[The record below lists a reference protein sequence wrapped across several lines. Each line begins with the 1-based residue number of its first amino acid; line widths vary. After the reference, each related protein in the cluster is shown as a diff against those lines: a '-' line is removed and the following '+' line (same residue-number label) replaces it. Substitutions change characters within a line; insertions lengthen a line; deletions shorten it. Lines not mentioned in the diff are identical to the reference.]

1 MNHLSVVFL
10 CWIHTDRTD
19 PGLQVS
25 EPGFT
30 WPGSPGRGS
39 PYLGSP
45 GHGSPG
51 RVHQQQVT
59 VRTRH
64 TLHGGCSPC
73 APEQHLSFTGE
84 KEFNILCWKW
94 IFMLIGCRQTERCY
108 SASMLQIC
116 CCSWNASSVSGRWS
130 YSIIQ
135 HVIQPENWSWLTR
148 LRCWGTDTV
157 SCSGN
162 ERVPLLDAPLRT
174 GTGICYLTS
183 ICRSREGTTSWHILQ
198 ICHEQATEFFPE
210 NCIKLLI

>member
-94 IFMLIGCRQTERCY
+94 IFMLIGCRQTE
-108 SASMLQIC
+108 MLQCFHVTDLLLLLKCFQCFWTLILFNHPTC
-116 CCSWNASSVSGRWS
+116 DPTRELKLANKTPMLRDGHRQLLWQWKSSTTWCSPQDWDWYLLPDQYLQVQGGNDVLTHPADL
-130 YSIIQ
+130 
-135 HVIQPENWSWLTR
+135 SWAGDRIL
-148 LRCWGTDTV
+148 
-157 SCSGN
+157 
-162 ERVPLLDAPLRT
+162 
-174 GTGICYLTS
+174 
-183 ICRSREGTTSWHILQ
+183 SR
-198 ICHEQATEFFPE
+198 
-210 NCIKLLI
+210 KLH